1 MQFNFKS
8 TVMLIFNVN
17 QVISHYRLLAGNKK
31 IQIFSLIMQQ
41 INPRNSKDRQSF
53 QK

>member
-1 MQFNFKS
+1 MQFNFKT

-31 IQIFSLIMQQ
+31 IQIFSLTMQQ
-41 INPRNSKDRQSF
+41 INPGNSKNRKRF